1 METDL
6 DRQIFE
12 KDKKDAIVDLY
23 DLCDYVESMCYSEE
37 NQKMVLDIKEDITKL
52 LIKFYG

>member
-12 KDKKDAIVDLY
+12 KDKKDAIVDLC
-23 DLCDYVESMCYSEE
+23 DLCDYVEPMCYSEE